1 LGVGWGYSVS
11 LQRGVQDG
19 RLGCAML
26 MLRLVLQRVPTGWGD
41 VLLPS
46 FRPFGTPRFVSGW
59 VFSATSACEVAEP
72 GTAC

>member
-1 LGVGWGYSVS
+1 ML
-11 LQRGVQDG
+11 
-19 RLGCAML
+19 ML

-41 VLLPS
+41 VLLLS
-46 FRPFGTPRFVSGW
+46 FCPFGTPRFVSGW